1 MGTGG
6 TANGQEGIGA
16 RVRAARERL
25 GWSRETLAFRS
36 GVSWSAIAQAEIGRR
51 TNLRPRTLL
60 SLANALGVTIDYL
73 VAGSRIATPM
83 LTHCALLYKTDG
95 EFLDAAA
102 PFLTVGV
109 ERQEAVLAVTTQA
122 NIDLLRKRLGRAVRK
137 VELAERAEWYRTP
150 AAALDGYR
158 AFLEERVAEGAPWVR
173 ILGEPPWNHGGKLQ
187 ERTSTCYEATLNL
200 AFAAEPASVM
210 CAYDGRTVSAKIMRG
225 ARATHPQLAEH
236 GGLASSSDYGDP
248 VKLVLEL

>member
-1 MGTGG
+1 MGTGA
-6 TANGQEGIGA
+6 TADGQGRIGV

-51 TNLRPRTLL
+51 TNLRQRTLV
-60 SLANALGVTIDYL
+60 SLADALGVTIDYL

-83 LTHCALLYKTDG
+83 LTHCALRYETDG
-95 EFLDAAA
+95 EFLDAAV
-102 PFLTVGV
+102 PFLSAGV

-122 NIDLLRKRLGRAVRK
+122 NIDLLREGLGRAAGGL
-137 VELAERAEWYRTP
+137 ELADRCEWYRTP
-150 AAALDGYR
+150 AAALHGYR
-158 AFLEERVAEGAPWVR
+158 TFLEERVAEGAPWVR
-173 ILGEPPWNHGGKLQ
+173 ILGESPWNHGGKLE

-210 CAYDGRTVSAKIMRG
+210 CAYDGRTVSGRIWRQ
-225 ARATHPQLAEH
+225 ARMTHPQLAEP
-236 GGLASSSDYGDP
+236 GGLVSSSDYGDP
-248 VKLVLEL
+248 LKLVLEG